1 MSHVAQYLGLYNSK
15 NFFTSKI
22 FTLKIKL
29 LRKKNEDILSYKSN
43 FKLTEE
49 KLSQE
54 LSSKFLG
61 NNPFFLFE
69 ILKFCWA
76 KLNTVNDKNNKLH
89 TDQKKKGYEQRIIF
103 SFFL

>member
-15 NFFTSKI
+15 NVFTSKI
-22 FTLKIKL
+22 FILKTKF
-29 LRKKNEDILSYKSN
+29 LRKKNEDTLFYKSN

-49 KLSQE
+49 KPSQE

-69 ILKFCWA
+69 RLKFCWG
-76 KLNTVNDKNNKLH
+76 KLNTVNDKNKIH
-89 TDQKKKGYEQRIIF
+89 TDQKKKKDMNKE
-103 SFFL
+103 